1 MDGGRRLLRSIANL
15 GQGLALR
22 ALAGSRRAA
31 IANFRPPQAVARS
44 GRRADRPGVAA
55 QFLAAIARPG
65 ASLAFSLLVVSGAG
79 IAGVIRGGQYAAFVE
94 ANGTFADVVARSLGF
109 GLSAVVMTSD
119 NGMSNDE
126 ILRASGVTSRSSLL
140 FLDAADVRE
149 KLKSLALIKEASVR
163 KLYPDRLVIDVEER
177 QPFALWQKDGEI
189 AVISADGTAIDQ
201 VRDDRY
207 SSLPFVVGEG
217 ANLRIGEY
225 AALLE
230 ASGDLRGKIRA
241 GMLVA
246 GRRWTLKMANGVDVK
261 LPERGPLQAMAA
273 LVQVQREARVLDKDI
288 VSLDLRMPGR
298 LVARLS
304 SDAAAARTDLQAA
317 KKTHAKAGQT

>member
-15 GQGLALR
+15 GLALP
-22 ALAGSRRAA
+22 APAGQRRAA
-31 IANFRPPQAVARS
+31 IAKPRLPVAVRPS
-44 GRRADRPGVAA
+44 ERRASRPGVAA
-55 QFLAAIARPG
+55 YLLAAIARPG
-65 ASLAFSLLVVSGAG
+65 ASLVFSLLVVSGAG
-79 IAGVIRGGQYAAFVE
+79 IAGAARGGQYAAFVE

-140 FLDAADVRE
+140 FLDAADVRN
-149 KLKSLALIKEASVR
+149 KLKSLALVKEASVR

-177 QPFALWQKDGEI
+177 QPFALWQNDGEI

-201 VRDDRY
+201 MRDDRFAG
-207 SSLPFVVGEG
+207 LPFVVGAG
-217 ANLRIGEY
+217 ANLRIGEF
-225 AALLE
+225 AGLLE

-241 GMLVA
+241 GVLVS

-261 LPERGPLQAMAA
+261 LPERVPLQAMVA
-273 LVQVQREARVLDKDI
+273 LVQLQRESRVLDKD
-288 VSLDLRMPGR
+288 VASLDFRMPGR
-298 LVARLS
+298 MIARLTT
-304 SDAAAARTDLQAA
+304 DAAAARADLQAA
-317 KKTHAKAGQT
+317 KKTHGKAGQT

>member
-1 MDGGRRLLRSIANL
+1 MDGGRRLLRSVANL
-15 GQGLALR
+15 GRALP
-22 ALAGSRRAA
+22 ALAGLRRAA
-31 IANFRPPQAVARS
+31 RAKPRLPVAMRPS
-44 GRRADRPGVAA
+44 ERRAGRPGFAA

-65 ASLAFSLLVVSGAG
+65 ASLAFSLLVVAGAG
-79 IAGVIRGGQYAAFVE
+79 MAGAIRGGQVAAFVE
-94 ANGTFADVVARSLGF
+94 ANGTFADVVARGLGF
-109 GLSAVVMTSD
+109 GISAVVMTSD

-149 KLKSLALIKEASVR
+149 KLKGLALIKEASVR

-241 GMLVA
+241 GVLVS

-261 LPERGPLQAMAA
+261 LPERVPLQAEAA
-273 LVQVQREARVLDKDI
+273 LAQMQREARVLDKDV
-288 VSLDLRMPGR
+288 VSLDFRMPGR
-298 LVARLS
+298 MIARLTT
-304 SDAAAARTDLQAA
+304 DAAAARAEVQAA